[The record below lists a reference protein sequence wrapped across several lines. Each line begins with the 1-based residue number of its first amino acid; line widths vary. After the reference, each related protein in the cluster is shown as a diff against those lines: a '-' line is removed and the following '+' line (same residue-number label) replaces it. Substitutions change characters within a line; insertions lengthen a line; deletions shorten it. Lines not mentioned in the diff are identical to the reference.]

1 MIAGD
6 GNQRNFTLPVP
17 DPEKSLWALDP
28 AQSSQ
33 SGLAQKAVGFN
44 CLNYDIDPEGALYRH
59 FLPDKGYLDANCKD
73 GIRAELMFPSCWNGK
88 NVTSKNKRSHVA
100 YPDLVTT
107 GSCPTDFPV
116 RLPGLFY
123 EIIWDTHAFAGVA
136 GEFVLSNGDPTGY
149 GYHADFI
156 MGWDEAFLQ
165 SAVETCTSTSGRI
178 QDCPLFTI
186 QTEAES
192 KQCLIKV
199 PSTLASEDVSGPLA
213 GLPGGVT
220 VNYGPAYVVADG
232 ASASSSVDAVPI
244 PTLSH
249 SAGSTVAVSETAL
262 PGGVF
267 IEGSVSQAVA
277 SPSVSV
283 QVAAV
288 VEPKPTLAP
297 VVPLPENQRV
307 YSTSYSTVGNE
318 VIEIVMIEEFVT
330 VTGAPVTMTQYMTVP
345 ARRKRHLHK
354 HAGNA

>member
-6 GNQRNFTLPVP
+6 SNQRNFTLPVP
-17 DPEKSLWALDP
+17 DPEKSLWGFDP

-44 CLNYDIDPEGALYRH
+44 CLNYDIAPEGALYRH
-59 FLPDKGYLDANCKD
+59 FLPDKAYLDANCKD

-88 NVTSKNKRSHVA
+88 DLTSKDKRSHVA
-100 YPDLVTT
+100 YPELVTT
-107 GSCPTDFPV
+107 GSCPSDFPI

-136 GEFVLSNGDPTGY
+136 GEFVWSNGDPTGY
-149 GYHADFI
+149 GYHGDFI
-156 MGWDEAFLQ
+156 MGWEETFLQ
-165 SAVETCTSTSGRI
+165 SAVDTCTSLSGRI

-192 KQCLIKV
+192 QQCHIKV
-199 PSTLASEDVSGPLA
+199 PSAIASEDVSGPLA
-213 GLPGGVT
+213 GLPGGVN
-220 VNYGPAYVVADG
+220 VNYGPGYVVAGG
-232 ASASSSVDAVPI
+232 ASASASVDPVPI

-249 SAGSTVAVSETAL
+249 SAGSTVAPSETPL

-267 IEGSVSQAVA
+267 LEGSVSKAVA

-283 QVAAV
+283 KVAAV
-288 VEPKPTLAP
+288 VEPSPTPAP
-297 VVPLPENQRV
+297 VAALKENQRV
-307 YSTSYSTVGNE
+307 YTTSYSTVGNE
-318 VIEIVMIEEFVT
+318 VIEMVMIEELVT
-330 VTGAPVTMTQYMTVP
+330 VTGPPVTMTQYVTMP
-345 ARRKRHLHK
+345 ARRKRHLHR